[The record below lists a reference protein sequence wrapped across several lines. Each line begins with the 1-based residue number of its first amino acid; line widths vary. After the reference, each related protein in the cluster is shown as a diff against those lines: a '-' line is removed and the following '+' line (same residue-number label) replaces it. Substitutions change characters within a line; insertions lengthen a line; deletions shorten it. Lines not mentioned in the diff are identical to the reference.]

1 MSKTNIPQIRF
12 RTFNKKYQTE
22 IAKDIFTAISD
33 KNHADLPVLSAS
45 QSQGMIVRDDIGILM
60 TYNRENVVSY
70 KRVCPGQF
78 VIHLRSFQGG
88 LAHSSI
94 EGITSPAYTILAFKN
109 NQSQYDYYWK
119 YIFSSDAFIKR
130 LELVTYGIRDG
141 RNISYEEFQ
150 KLSFIFPHPDE
161 QVRVASLFQCLDDL
175 IQSRQEAFAKLK
187 VLKQSCL
194 EKMFP
199 REGAKV
205 PEIRF
210 KGFDGDWEETTLADR
225 LEVSLEKNADNKYDK
240 YDIFSV
246 SGEYGVVNQIEFQG
260 KSFAGA
266 SLLGYKTTS
275 KGDIIYTKSPLKSQ
289 PYGII
294 KANKRCT
301 GIVSTLYAVYKP
313 DERTNADFIQRYF
326 ELDKRLNGYLRP
338 LVNKGAKNTLLV
350 SDEDAIKGVV
360 YLPSL
365 REQQA
370 IADYFTS
377 LDQLI
382 AAREKELE
390 KLRQIKKACLERM
403 FVTD

>member
-1 MSKTNIPQIRF
+1 MKRCHIPIIRCKGF
-12 RTFNKKYQTE
+12 YSNWVYRKLGECFDERNERSGDGELISVTINTGIRKSE
-22 IAKDIFTAISD
+22 ELDRSVSISD
-33 KNHADLPVLSAS
+33 LSNYKVVKAGDIAYNSMRMWQGAS
-45 QSQGMIVRDDIGILM
+45 GYSPYNGIL
-60 TYNRENVVSY
+60 
-70 KRVCPGQF
+70 
-78 VIHLRSFQGG
+78 
-88 LAHSSI
+88 
-94 EGITSPAYTILAFKN
+94 SPAYTVLI
-109 NQSQYDYYWK
+109 
-119 YIFSSDAFIKR
+119 
-130 LELVTYGIRDG
+130 
-141 RNISYEEFQ
+141 
-150 KLSFIFPHPDE
+150 PHPDIDALFFSFLFKNLSVIHLFELNSQGLTSDTWNLKYPVFSSLLIKFPLDKSE
-161 QVRVASLFQCLDDL
+161 QTAIARVLSTLDSLIKF
-175 IQSRQEAFAKLK
+175 REEAFAKLK

-199 REGAKV
+199 KEGAKV

-266 SLLGYKTTS
+266 SLLGYKITS